1 MSLSIWLVGIG
12 SERQLLDPRQKLEVS
27 RKWELFVDPGQCDGA
42 GEATIPGLIN
52 IQEDLH
58 TFDRKAPGEI
68 EP

>member
-1 MSLSIWLVGIG
+1 LVGIC

-27 RKWELFVDPGQCDGA
+27 RKWELSVDPGHCDGA
-42 GEATIPGLIN
+42 GKATVSGLID

-58 TFDRKAPGEI
+58 TFDRKAPGEN